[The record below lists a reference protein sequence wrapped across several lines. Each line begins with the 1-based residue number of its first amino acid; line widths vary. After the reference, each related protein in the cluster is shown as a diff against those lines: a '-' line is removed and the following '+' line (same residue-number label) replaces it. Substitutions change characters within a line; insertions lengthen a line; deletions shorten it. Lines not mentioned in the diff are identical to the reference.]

1 MGNFRRRSQSGRKA
15 TMAQGG
21 SWSAGWGMLPGK
33 LAGWSGAGE
42 PQLRDRQTIMQG
54 GELRAI
60 SVS

>member
-1 MGNFRRRSQSGRKA
+1 
-15 TMAQGG
+15 MAQGG